1 MYSRKEIEKK
11 LSSFDKFMTSSEKS
25 PEDKLIRV
33 IEQCLYFEI
42 QNSLYELYRKL
53 INDPIYRG
61 NGTFENFAVNLTD
74 KEKFSMIK
82 LIENLCKND
91 EIFNNEEKITSYFNI
106 QWVEN
111 SKLNSAIKQELGII
125 SYEYD
130 NRTN

>member
-1 MYSRKEIEKK
+1 MFKSIFKI
-11 LSSFDKFMTSSEKS
+11 LLISSLLTACLKPYPFDKEEAECIKGGKGGWY
-25 PEDKLIRV
+25 PNCCD
-33 IEQCLYFEI
+33 
-42 QNSLYELYRKL
+42 YELYRKL